1 MVKNL
6 SASAGDTRGEGLI
19 PGSGRSPGG
28 ENSNPLQYSC
38 LENPM
43 VKGTLC
49 AAVHGITKSWTQ
61 LSTAHTHTG
70 VHACA
75 HTYTHTHTGVRAN
88 VNELRPFSLLVGV
101 EIKNLGSHSKP
112 PPLDPIREFHKSL
125 FGS

>member
-6 SASAGDTRGEGLI
+6 SANAGDTRGEGLI

-43 VKGTLC
+43 DKGTWC

-61 LSTAHTHTG
+61 LSTAHTHT
-70 VHACA
+70 
-75 HTYTHTHTGVRAN
+75 HTHTGARAK
-88 VNELRPFSLLVGV
+88 VNELSPFSLLVGV
-101 EIKNLGSHSKP
+101 EIKNLGSHSVP
-112 PPLDPIREFHKSL
+112 PPLDHIREFHKSL

>member
-1 MVKNL
+1 
-6 SASAGDTRGEGLI
+6 
-19 PGSGRSPGG
+19 
-28 ENSNPLQYSC
+28 
-38 LENPM
+38 M
-43 VKGTLC
+43 VKGTWC

-61 LSTAHTHTG
+61 LSTAHTHG
-70 VHACA
+70 RARM
-75 HTYTHTHTGVRAN
+75 HTHTHTHTGVRAN